1 MFEYASLK
9 PYLELRTGMF
19 LLGGLTA
26 DDLVYE
32 DRVPVPWFTLVDDLY
47 IKYPIPGRGGD
58 SHGVVEGPACYS
70 VKPGCMYL
78 EGLGGYRAAI
88 HAHWFSV
95 ISMVGEHY
103 TVQDRNIENIVSQ
116 TPGYVRLW
124 ALPGPPTWIYAVDF
138 PPRYR

>member
-1 MFEYASLK
+1 MFECASLK
-9 PYLELRTGMF
+9 QYVELRTGMV
-19 LLGGLTA
+19 LLGGLTE

-32 DRVPVPWFTLVDDLY
+32 DRVPVPWFNLVDDLY

-58 SHGVVEGPACYS
+58 SHGVVDGPACNS

-103 TVQDRNIENIVSQ
+103 TVQDSNIAHCVSR
-116 TPGYVRLW
+116 TPAYSRL
-124 ALPGPPTWIYAVDF
+124 
-138 PPRYR
+138 